1 MAAAD
6 TCYGRGLSRSRVV
19 ADRMADLSG
28 SSIVIGHKVKV
39 TFFGYFSEVMLI
51 FGVKRGFTGQLVE
64 FGHNR
69 QEKMG

>member
-28 SSIVIGHKVKV
+28 SSIVIGHKAIFEPGLNFVSVATGKPLQASLV
-39 TFFGYFSEVMLI
+39 THLL
-51 FGVKRGFTGQLVE
+51 TT
-64 FGHNR
+64 
-69 QEKMG
+69 